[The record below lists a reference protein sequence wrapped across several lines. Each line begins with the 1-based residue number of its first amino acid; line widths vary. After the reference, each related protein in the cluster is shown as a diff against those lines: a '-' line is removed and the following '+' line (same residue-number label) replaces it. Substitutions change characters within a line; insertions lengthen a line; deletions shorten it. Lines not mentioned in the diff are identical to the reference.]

1 MSVSKEYLYNHPLF
15 FDLSEAEIE
24 LLAGATV
31 AKKYY
36 VGNILHYEK
45 EKNDNI
51 YFLSSGAL
59 KIYKVD
65 RMDNEIFMYNV
76 NSGSLISEITDL
88 DGSIGCFANAEFT
101 KDSEVLAFD
110 YSVFK
115 DIFSHNTKFL
125 LNLIKEF
132 AKKTKMLQCII
143 NREIVFDGTAKVAF
157 MLVHDLESFNTL
169 KKGDVAYMLNIQPET
184 LSRILNKLFRNNYIQ
199 NDGQNIKIVD
209 INGLKACYE

>member
-1 MSVSKEYLYNHPLF
+1 
-15 FDLSEAEIE
+15 
-24 LLAGATV
+24 
-31 AKKYY
+31 
-36 VGNILHYEK
+36 
-45 EKNDNI
+45 
-51 YFLSSGAL
+51 
-59 KIYKVD
+59 
-65 RMDNEIFMYNV
+65 
-76 NSGSLISEITDL
+76 
-88 DGSIGCFANAEFT
+88 
-101 KDSEVLAFD
+101 
-110 YSVFK
+110 VFK